1 MKRGGGKKRES
12 VAAKCLSLSLSISL
26 SISLCSLQDETVIIQ
41 RVDGGL
47 KLSRSNTLCVVG
59 SARAEAF
66 RSTLPPLSSSGSLPS
81 PPPPHHFELAD
92 GPRAAPGPRP
102 GAVSQLEMNEEAS
115 SPLGR

>member
-1 MKRGGGKKRES
+1 MATDDRTCEDVSSDSTIACHEHGLLS
-12 VAAKCLSLSLSISL
+12 VIPLEIL
-26 SISLCSLQDETVIIQ
+26 
-41 RVDGGL
+41 
-47 KLSRSNTLCVVG
+47 
-59 SARAEAF
+59 AEAF